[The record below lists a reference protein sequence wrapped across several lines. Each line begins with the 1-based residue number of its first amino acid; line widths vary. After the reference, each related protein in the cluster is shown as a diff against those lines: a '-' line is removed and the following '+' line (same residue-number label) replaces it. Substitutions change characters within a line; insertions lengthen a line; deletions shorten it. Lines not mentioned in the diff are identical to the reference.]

1 MEFLFYI
8 ALGLLGLCFFLG
20 VGGIFVVA
28 ITLFVRELTKDKE
41 KASKRLDLGVKIADV
56 VLTIF
61 SWESVITLAYLAI
74 AFIIYGTLGVIN

>member
-8 ALGLLGLCFFLG
+8 ALGLLGLCFFFFF
-20 VGGIFVVA
+20 GGIFVVA
-28 ITLFVRELTKDKE
+28 IALFVIELTKDKE
-41 KASKRLDLGVKIADV
+41 KASKRLDLVVKIADV

>member
-8 ALGLLGLCFFLG
+8 ALGLLGLCLFLG
-20 VGGIFVVA
+20 IGGIFVVA
-28 ITLFVRELTKDKE
+28 IALFVIELTKDKE